1 MDKNNP
7 PSPIPL
13 PYGERTKV
21 RGIQHSFFY
30 TIRLNN
36 FFGSIGRGIITILR
50 HISSLFALLGQ
61 ALYWIIFKPR
71 RIKLRSIF
79 RQMELTGVNS
89 IPIVCFVSL
98 FFGLT
103 LAMLTSYQLQKV
115 GSELMVGGL
124 VGISFTRELGPLL
137 TALVV
142 AARVGA
148 SITAELGTMK
158 VGEEI
163 DALETMALAPVRF
176 LIAPRLIALV
186 FMMPALVI
194 FSNIMGIIGGWIIG
208 AADLHMNSG
217 YYFRLTLDALVLK
230 DIYTGL
236 FKSLFFAVIIAIIGS
251 YQGFIVKGGAEG
263 VGKATTISVV
273 TSIELVII
281 VDSFLNAVFY
291 FI

>member
-1 MDKNNP
+1 MKY
-7 PSPIPL
+7 S
-13 PYGERTKV
+13 
-21 RGIQHSFFY
+21 
-30 TIRLNN
+30 RLNKYIGN
-36 FFGSIGRGIITILR
+36 LFGYTGHTIFVFLQHTSGFFS
-50 HISSLFALLGQ
+50 LLGQ
-61 ALYWIIFKPR
+61 TLYWIFFKPH
-71 RIKLRSIF
+71 RIKAKSIF
-79 RQMELTGVNS
+79 QQMELIGFNS

-176 LIAPRLIALV
+176 LVAPRLIAIFVML
-186 FMMPALVI
+186 PALVI
-194 FSNIMGIIGGWIIG
+194 FANVMGIIGGWIIG
-208 AADLHMNSG
+208 YMDLHMSTA
-217 YYFRLTLDALVLK
+217 YYLRLTLDAMVLK

-236 FKSLFFAVIIAIIGS
+236 FKSLFFALIIGMIGS

>member
-1 MDKNNP
+1 MIK
-7 PSPIPL
+7 
-13 PYGERTKV
+13 
-21 RGIQHSFFY
+21 
-30 TIRLNN
+30 N
-36 FFGSIGRGIITILR
+36 FFGYIGHSLR
-50 HISSLFALLGQ
+50 IFLQHTSGLFVLLGET
-61 ALYWIIFKPR
+61 LYWIIFKPQHINR
-71 RIKLRSIF
+71 KTVL
-79 RQMELTGVNS
+79 RQMDLIGFNS

-176 LIAPRLIALV
+176 LIAPRLIAIF
-186 FMMPALVI
+186 FMLPALVI
-194 FSNIMGIIGGWIIG
+194 FSNVMGVLGGYIIGFLN
-208 AADLHMNSG
+208 LHMSTA
-217 YYFRLTLDALVLK
+217 YYFRLTLDAMALK
-230 DIYTGL
+230 DVYIGL
-236 FKSLFFAVIIAIIGS
+236 FKSFFFAVIIGIIGS
-251 YQGFIVKGGAEG
+251 YQGFIVRGGAEG
-263 VGKATTISVV
+263 VGRATTASVV

-281 VDSFLNAVFY
+281 TDAFLNAVFY
-291 FI
+291 FM

>member
-1 MDKNNP
+1 MKM
-7 PSPIPL
+7 L
-13 PYGERTKV
+13 KV
-21 RGIQHSFFY
+21 RWIVFKNLFGYIGHGIFTFLQHVS
-30 TIRLNN
+30 
-36 FFGSIGRGIITILR
+36 G
-50 HISSLFALLGQ
+50 LFILLGQ
-61 ALYWIIFKPR
+61 TLYWIIFKPT
-71 RIKLRSIF
+71 RIHLRTLF
-79 RQMELTGVNS
+79 QQMELVGFNS

-115 GSELMVGGL
+115 GSELLVGGL
-124 VGISFTRELGPLL
+124 VGVSFTRELGPLL
-137 TALVV
+137 TSIVV

-148 SITAELGTMK
+148 AITAELGTMK

-163 DALETMALAPVRF
+163 DALETMALEPVRF
-176 LIAPRLIALV
+176 LIAPRLIAL
-186 FMMPALVI
+186 FLMLPLLVI
-194 FSNIMGIIGGWIIG
+194 ISNIMGILGGYIIG
-208 AADLHMNSG
+208 LLDLHMSTG

-236 FKSLFFAVIIAIIGS
+236 FKSFFFAIIIGIIGS

-273 TSIELVII
+273 TSIELIII
-281 VDSFLNAVFY
+281 VDSFFNALFY

>member
-1 MDKNNP
+1 MN
-7 PSPIPL
+7 L
-13 PYGERTKV
+13 
-21 RGIQHSFFY
+21 
-30 TIRLNN
+30 
-36 FFGSIGRGIITILR
+36 FGCIGHRIIIFLR
-50 HISSLFALLGQ
+50 HTSGLFALLGQ
-61 ALYWIIFKPR
+61 TLYWIIFKPYS
-71 RIKLRSIF
+71 IKKKAVLQ
-79 RQMELTGVNS
+79 QMESIGFNS

-103 LAMLTSYQLQKV
+103 LAMLTSYQLEKV
-115 GSELMVGGL
+115 GSELLVGGL

-137 TALVV
+137 TALIV

-148 SITAELGTMK
+148 AITAELGTMK

-163 DALETMALAPVRF
+163 DALETMAVAPVRF
-176 LIAPRLIALV
+176 LIAPRLIAIFIMLPV
-186 FMMPALVI
+186 LVI

-208 AADLHMNSG
+208 FTDLHMSTA
-217 YYFRLTLDALVLK
+217 YYFRLTIDALALK

-236 FKSLFFAVIIAIIGS
+236 FKSLFFAAIIGMIGS
-251 YQGFIVKGGAEG
+251 YQGFIVRGGAEG

>member
-1 MDKNNP
+1 MTN
-7 PSPIPL
+7 L
-13 PYGERTKV
+13 
-21 RGIQHSFFY
+21 
-30 TIRLNN
+30 
-36 FFGSIGRGIITILR
+36 FGYLGRRITI
-50 HISSLFALLGQ
+50 SLQHASGLFILLGQ
-61 ALYWIIFKPR
+61 TIYWIIFKPY
-71 RIKLRSIF
+71 RIRLKSIF
-79 RQMELTGVNS
+79 QQMELIGFNS

-115 GSELMVGGL
+115 GSELLVGGL

-148 SITAELGTMK
+148 AITAELGTMK

-176 LIAPRLIALV
+176 LIAPRLIAIFIML
-186 FMMPALVI
+186 PLLVI
-194 FSNIMGIIGGWIIG
+194 LSNLMGILGGYIIG
-208 AADLHMNSG
+208 LTDLHMSTG

-236 FKSLFFAVIIAIIGS
+236 LKSFFFATIIGMIGS